1 VSSETTVVRPAAVD
15 VVYEHD
21 ARDMKSV
28 ESDSVALVV
37 TSPPYLS
44 A

>member
-1 VSSETTVVRPAAVD
+1 VD

-28 ESDSVALVV
+28 ESGSVALVV